1 MKPALPLWESWNA
14 ILLTLLLAGSPLRGA
29 EELKPVALPPPSLT
43 GGKPLME
50 VLKDRQSQRE
60 FSPKPLERQLLSDLL
75 WAAFGINRPG
85 NDHRTAPSAMNSQEI
100 DVYVALADG
109 AFIYNA
115 KNHRLDPVAAGDLR
129 LASGGQDFVK
139 VAPVALVFV
148 ADLARM
154 VKAKPEVKEPY
165 AWVDTGYISQ
175 NVYLFCSSAGLATV
189 VHELGDR
196 PELAKALKLRDD
208 QKIILA
214 QAVGYPVQGP

>member
-1 MKPALPLWESWNA
+1 
-14 ILLTLLLAGSPLRGA
+14 
-29 EELKPVALPPPSLT
+29 
-43 GGKPLME
+43 ME
-50 VLKDRQSQRE
+50 ALKDRQSQRE
-60 FSPKPLERQLLSDLL
+60 FSTKPLEPQLLSDLL

-100 DVYVALADG
+100 DVYVVLAEG
-109 AFIYNA
+109 VFIYNA
-115 KNHRLDPVAAGDLR
+115 KTHRLDPVAAGDLR
-129 LASGGQDFVK
+129 RETGGQGFVK

-165 AWVDTGYISQ
+165 AWVDTGFISQ
-175 NVYLFCSSAGLATV
+175 NVYLYCASAGLATV

-196 PELAKALKLRDD
+196 LELAKALKLRGD

-214 QAVGYPVQGP
+214 QSVGYPAQGP